1 MSKEEIKD
9 SLKEYFK
16 NAGEPNLR
24 DNDSLFEKG
33 VLDSFGVVEFL
44 TFLESCFQVQ
54 IQIEDI
60 TEVNFST
67 LESIAELVL
76 KQTGEYG

>member
-1 MSKEEIKD
+1 MNKEEVKD
-9 SLKEYFK
+9 ALKEYFK

-24 DNDSLFEKG
+24 DNDSLFERG

-60 TEVNFST
+60 TEANFST
-67 LESIAELVL
+67 IESIAELVL
-76 KQTGEYG
+76 KQAGDCG